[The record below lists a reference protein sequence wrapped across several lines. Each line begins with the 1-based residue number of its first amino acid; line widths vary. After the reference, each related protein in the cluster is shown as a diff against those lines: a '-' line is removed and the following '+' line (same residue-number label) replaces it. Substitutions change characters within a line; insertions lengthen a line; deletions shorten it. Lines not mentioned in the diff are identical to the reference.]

1 MSESHRSVVL
11 GGHVHTHD
19 LKGGNDNNEDLGT
32 RIEIDDEYDLYVG
45 MGKEEGKWKRIDV
58 IEA

>member
-1 MSESHRSVVL
+1 MSESHRSTL
-11 GGHVHTHD
+11 LDGYVHAHG

-32 RIEIDDEYDLYVG
+32 GIEIDDEYDLYMG